1 MPREGER
8 FEVSKERLEVLLGKN
23 GFNKPFVKV
32 VEKEVKEATL
42 PKEKEVKAILPKKK
56 KK

>member
-1 MPREGER
+1 MDPYKVLGIMPH
-8 FEVSKERLEVLLGKN
+8 SS
-23 GFNKPFVKV
+23 
-32 VEKEVKEATL
+32 EKEVKEATL